1 VAGTKSPVVGN
12 EDGCLA
18 WTGGPVTHSGTPL
31 LFCLNGSR
39 KLGDAVADR
48 LGWPLSAHEERE
60 FESGEHKARPLVE
73 VGGRDVYLL
82 HHLEGEASRPGQP
95 VQSANDK
102 LIRTLFFIGALKQ
115 AGARSV
121 TAVTTYLPYARK
133 DRRTKPRDPVS
144 MRYVA
149 ALFEAMD
156 ADTLITLD
164 IHNLAAFENAF
175 RSCRAENLTAAEIIA
190 DAIIPTLGDEPIT
203 VVSPDAGGQKRAEIF
218 RVVLENK
225 TGNPVG
231 NALLEKHRSG
241 GVVKGSLF
249 SGDVQ
254 GRTVI
259 IIDDMISS
267 GGTIMRAVKTCRD
280 KGAARVFAAATH
292 GLFNKGADQLFERGG
307 PDRTIVTDSVTIPAT
322 LISERLQIISAA
334 PLLADAIARLSNGE
348 PFYDLVPYN

>member
-1 VAGTKSPVVGN
+1 M
-12 EDGCLA
+12 
-18 WTGGPVTHSGTPL
+18 
-31 LFCLNGSR
+31 FCLNGSR
-39 KLGDAVADR
+39 KLGEAVSGR
-48 LGWPLSAHEERE
+48 LGWPLSDHEERE

-73 VGGRDVYLL
+73 VGGREVYLL
-82 HHLEGEASRPGQP
+82 HHLEGEAL
-95 VQSANDK
+95 QSANDK
-102 LIRTLFFIGALKQ
+102 LVRMLFFIGALNH

-121 TAVTTYLPYARK
+121 TAVAPYLPYARK

-149 ALFEAMD
+149 MLFEAMD
-156 ADTLITLD
+156 ADALVTLD

-175 RSCRAENLTAAEIIA
+175 RHCRAENLTAAEIIA
-190 DAIIPTLGDEPIT
+190 DAIVPTLSDEPVT

-241 GVVKGSLF
+241 GVVRGSLF

-292 GLFNKGADQLFERGG
+292 GLFSKGADQLFERGG

-322 LISERLQIISAA
+322 LISERLEIISAA
-334 PLLADAIARLSNGE
+334 PLLADAIARLSDGE

>member
-1 VAGTKSPVVGN
+1 MTDKA
-12 EDGCLA
+12 E
-18 WTGGPVTHSGTPL
+18 PL
-31 LFCLNGSR
+31 MFCLNGSR
-39 KLGDAVADR
+39 KLGEAVSDR
-48 LGWPLSAHEERE
+48 LGWPLSDHEERE

-82 HHLEGEASRPGQP
+82 HHLEGEAS
-95 VQSANDK
+95 QSANDK
-102 LIRTLFFIGALKQ
+102 LVRMLFFIGALKH

-121 TAVTTYLPYARK
+121 TAVAPYLPYARK

-149 ALFEAMD
+149 MLFEAMD
-156 ADTLITLD
+156 ADALVTLD

-175 RSCRAENLTAAEIIA
+175 RHCRAENLTAAEIIA
-190 DAIIPTLGDEPIT
+190 DAIVPTLSDEPVT

-241 GVVKGSLF
+241 GVVRGSLF

-292 GLFNKGADQLFERGG
+292 GLFSNGADQLFERGG

-322 LISERLQIISAA
+322 FISERLEIISAA

-348 PFYDLVPYN
+348 PFYDLVPYS